1 MAWPPSKCTLAP
13 LLLLSH
19 WADLPTLL
27 GRAKVL
33 EGAHSGCPGDRKK
46 SQLPWG
52 DGELWHF
59 KHLSQGNT
67 RSPQGPAPVPGLG
80 GGREGDQQPGK
91 NASPP
96 VKHIRQLP

>member
-27 GRAKVL
+27 GRAEVL

-59 KHLSQGNT
+59 KHLSQGT
-67 RSPQGPAPVPGLG
+67 LALPRAPPLCQAWVEGE
-80 GGREGDQQPGK
+80 REISNLAK
-91 NASPP
+91 TP
-96 VKHIRQLP
+96 VLQ